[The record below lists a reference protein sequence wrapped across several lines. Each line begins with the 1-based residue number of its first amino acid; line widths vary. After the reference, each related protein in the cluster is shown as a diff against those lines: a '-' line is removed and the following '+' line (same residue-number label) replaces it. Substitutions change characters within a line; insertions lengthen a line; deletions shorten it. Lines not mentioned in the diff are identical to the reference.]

1 MLHCKNCHGDFFNL
15 EKHQADCV
23 IKDILCRVCNPKSKE
38 LLALEEEIHEASTER
53 GNMEGIEGVF
63 GDGPWNK
70 GYIDKITNAGK
81 GLETKFF
88 GCSQLYKGK
97 IRSDMI
103 DAGVPLK
110 AALMGIVQFALENK
124 LILVLISPVILIFH
138 KRLLKSAVYWFSM
151 IYMKDLKQ
159 KTLTNIEQFSPVTK
173 ELIRAGF
180 KLAEQIPTKSDISF
194 PYEGIW
200 HEGEKNDNE
209 YQVRVRRCIWAVAT
223 FIQADSAYYWRVQD
237 GLNCIKER
245 TIKGLL
251 NAFNLVLQREKQISG
266 KVKQLYTLLR
276 LILLFPPIRKFAIMY
291 LRELDFTKVEPD
303 EADKYYAYRRSCYD
317 FDGKGKEERIAWALE
332 VDKRDG
338 NVIIGETQ

>member
-1 MLHCKNCHGDFFNL
+1 MLHCKECHQDFFDL
-15 EKHQADCV
+15 DKHKFNCTPRDT
-23 IKDILCRVCNPKSKE
+23 LCRVCNPKSKE
-38 LLALEEEIHEASTER
+38 LLVLEEEIHKTSAER
-53 GNMEGIEGVF
+53 GSMEGIEGVF

-70 GYIDKITNAGK
+70 GFVDKYVNTGK
-81 GLETKFF
+81 GIETKLF

-124 LILVLISPVILIFH
+124 LVLVLISPFIFLFW

-180 KLAEQIPTKSDISF
+180 KLAERIPTKSDISF

-200 HEGEKNDNE
+200 HEGEKDDNE
-209 YQVRVRRCIWAVAT
+209 YQVRVRRCIWAIAT

-245 TIKGLL
+245 TVKGLL
-251 NAFNLVLQREKQISG
+251 NAFNLVLQREKQIKG

-276 LILLFPPIRKFAIMY
+276 LIMLFPPIRKFAIIY
-291 LRELDFTKVEPD
+291 LRELNFTRFEPD
-303 EADKYYAYRRSCYD
+303 EDDRYFAYRRSCYD
-317 FDGKGKEERIAWALE
+317 FDGKGWDERMAWARE
-332 VDKRDG
+332 IDKRDG
-338 NVIIGETQ
+338 NVIIGS

>member
-1 MLHCKNCHGDFFNL
+1 MLHCKECHQDFFDL
-15 EKHQADCV
+15 DKHKFNCTPRDT
-23 IKDILCRVCNPKSKE
+23 LCRVCNPKSKE
-38 LLALEEEIHEASTER
+38 LLVLEEEIHKTSAER
-53 GNMEGIEGVF
+53 GSMEGIEGVF

-70 GYIDKITNAGK
+70 GFVDKYVNTGK
-81 GLETKFF
+81 GIETKLF

-124 LILVLISPVILIFH
+124 LILALISPFIFLFW

-180 KLAEQIPTKSDISF
+180 KLAERIPTKSDISF

-200 HEGEKNDNE
+200 HEGEKDDNE
-209 YQVRVRRCIWAVAT
+209 YQVRVRRCIWAIAT

-251 NAFNLVLQREKQISG
+251 NAFNLVLQREKQIQG

-276 LILLFPPIRKFAIMY
+276 LVLLFPPIRKLAIMY
-291 LRELDFTKVEPD
+291 LRELDFTKFEPD
-303 EADKYYAYRRSCYD
+303 EADRYFAYRRSCYD
-317 FDGKGKEERIAWALE
+317 FDGKEWNERMAWVKEI
-332 VDKRDG
+332 DKRDG
-338 NVIIGETQ
+338 NVIIGS